1 MRKRFCLRTISR
13 NRWLILCLLAALP
26 VCVAESHARTGY
38 AYTET
43 DHITFHIEGISIA
56 RSLWL
61 PDNAGP
67 HPAIVIAHGSGR
79 AVPGNLNWMTRHFA
93 SMGMAVLTY
102 DKRGVRDYWVL
113 QDKFLLDQV
122 KIKIN

>member
-1 MRKRFCLRTISR
+1 MPTISR
-13 NRWLILCLLAALP
+13 NRWLVLCLLMMLP
-26 VCVAESHARTGY
+26 APVAESHAQTGN

-43 DHITFHIEGISIA
+43 DHITLHSEGVSTA
-56 RSLWL
+56 GSLWL
-61 PDNAGP
+61 PDNAGR

-79 AVPGNLNWMTRHFA
+79 AAPGILNWMTRHFA
-93 SMGMAVLTY
+93 SMGMAVLIY